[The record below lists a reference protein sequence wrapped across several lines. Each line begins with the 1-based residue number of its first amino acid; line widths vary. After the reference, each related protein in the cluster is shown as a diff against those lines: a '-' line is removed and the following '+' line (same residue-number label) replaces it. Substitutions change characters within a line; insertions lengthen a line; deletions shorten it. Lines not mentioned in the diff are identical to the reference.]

1 MASET
6 IFKDVNFT
14 FNNKKDNSVNFYFDN
29 NTLKCVSDH
38 DISITSIPPD
48 GNPPNIYK
56 SGEEFELNKM
66 SLLTIKTNKYM
77 FSDFSYE
84 KESILYSTSNNMD
97 NTSKN
102 ENRLK
107 DASLLKV
114 KSGNISKKSL

>member
-1 MASET
+1 
-6 IFKDVNFT
+6 
-14 FNNKKDNSVNFYFDN
+14 
-29 NTLKCVSDH
+29 
-38 DISITSIPPD
+38 
-48 GNPPNIYK
+48 
-56 SGEEFELNKM
+56 M

-107 DASLLKV
+107 DALLLKV
-114 KSGNISKKSL
+114 KSGNISKKITLEGRKGMYPNSSKFSLGKLNFELSYGPKFFETPFNVYLHDFQLEKYPGSNSPASLLQRLR